1 MESSMN
7 EQFES
12 FEEVMSRLQQI
23 MKMHYPG
30 KDSGLTA
37 SQLFILR
44 LLMHSEQ
51 AKASDIARASGLS
64 PGAVTQV
71 CDELVKE
78 GLVQR
83 TRSQDDRRVVHIQIT
98 DEGRAVFQ
106 KIRQTRSDKIKL
118 ILTRL
123 GDHDAKEFVRI
134 IGRVVDI
141 VELEMDGQ
149 R

>member
-1 MESSMN
+1 MN